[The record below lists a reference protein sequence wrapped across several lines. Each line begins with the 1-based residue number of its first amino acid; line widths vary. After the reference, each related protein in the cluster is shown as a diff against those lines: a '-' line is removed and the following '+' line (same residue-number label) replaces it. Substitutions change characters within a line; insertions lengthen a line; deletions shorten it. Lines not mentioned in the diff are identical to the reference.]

1 MMTTT
6 PCMGQKNL
14 RSVSTHDSNRGV
26 TAQKILCLSF
36 DFIIFGAMRDLCVHP
51 TVFEVVVV
59 LSSAFILLCSHF
71 TGSVTPHLYYIVLV
85 VVMKIET
92 PQILWQ
98 NGSDAEENKPAP
110 LYSVTMLESGFC
122 QNSLTNYGHILATS
136 GNSSDINLWKL
147 SFHNSAESKRRI
159 LETQPTT
166 KIEHM
171 LSLTRHERSVNA
183 VAFSPD
189 GLHLATAGDG
199 GSILIWSV
207 PPSKRGNQ
215 NGRHF
220 WSTVTKESD
229 LKFRLVGSTCEGIND
244 ISWSPD
250 SKRFIVGSIDHTIQ
264 VFEDQNYDT
273 NMANPEKPQLESQW
287 RPVYRNS
294 KDHTHFVQGVA
305 FDPLGVYVAS
315 MGSDRTVRVYTRK
328 TPPKSKKKVLRP
340 TDAQD
345 HGPLPPPEH
354 AAMVQEL
361 LLNNKFEL
369 GKSKTIK
376 YREFPQADTST
387 PAPKKQNLFA
397 DESTVESFFRRL
409 NWTADGAFLITPCG
423 LWHGSE
429 NDKENTS
436 PSFATLLF
444 ARHQYDK
451 PYKVLLGHEKVRDAT
466 VVSNVSPE
474 TNLAVHHLSYH
485 YYIRHSRLLRCDRV
499 QFSTSC
505 QSRLSPKRMKML
517 HCHTVPSLPS

>member
-1 MMTTT
+1 
-6 PCMGQKNL
+6 
-14 RSVSTHDSNRGV
+14 
-26 TAQKILCLSF
+26 
-36 DFIIFGAMRDLCVHP
+36 
-51 TVFEVVVV
+51 
-59 LSSAFILLCSHF
+59 
-71 TGSVTPHLYYIVLV
+71 
-85 VVMKIET
+85 MKIET

-98 NGSDAEENKPAP
+98 NGSDAEENKNAP

-147 SFHNSAESKRRI
+147 SFCIMQQSPN
-159 LETQPTT
+159 
-166 KIEHM
+166 
-171 LSLTRHERSVNA
+171 
-183 VAFSPD
+183 VAFSRLSPRRKLNTCSVSRATND
-189 GLHLATAGDG
+189 PSMLSPFRPMDFILRLLVMVDLFLFGVFLHRNEEIRMD
-199 GSILIWSV
+199 S
-207 PPSKRGNQ
+207 
-215 NGRHF
+215 HF

-264 VFEDQNYDT
+264 VYEDQNYDV
-273 NMANPEKPQLESQW
+273 NMANPEKPQLQSQW

-340 TDAQD
+340 KDAQD
-345 HGPLPPPEH
+345 GPLPPPEH
-354 AAMVQEL
+354 AAMVQQL

-369 GKSKTIK
+369 GKTKTIK
-376 YREFPQADTST
+376 SREFPQGDSST

-409 NWTADGAFLITPCG
+409 NWTTDGAFLITPCA

-451 PYKVLLGHEKVRDAT
+451 PYKVLLGHEKVRDET
-466 VVSNVSPE
+466 VFINVSTE
-474 TNLAVHHLSYH
+474 TNLTVHTDFYLTLILFRFIAFCCGATES
-485 YYIRHSRLLRCDRV
+485 SSLQAARLGFRDE
-499 QFSTSC
+499 
-505 QSRLSPKRMKML
+505 
-517 HCHTVPSLPS
+517 